1 MKGTKAVTAP
11 LLKAGIEEG
20 LAEGEALAMIS
31 LYGLKDHDKDRVRA
45 GAFDEFAAS
54 FDPERTPLPMVF
66 QHGRGLYDY
75 VGEARELIPDAT
87 DEKGRA
93 GLAVKVAF
101 DVDSDIP
108 EARSAAR
115 QAYKLVKGR
124 RVSQWSYAWEGDSEQ
139 LKDGTRELSNMR
151 LSEVSPVLAGA
162 LSETATLAVK
172 QEEGEGTPE
181 EEAQDQAAFQK
192 TWAGIGEMIA
202 TDADLVEWLADA
214 NGPDVAGIV
223 GCIAGYIAQDT
234 WTEAQEGDDD
244 SLDTPY
250 FKARRKLR
258 QAKARQAG
266 QVLDPHAA
274 AARLELELE
283 ALT

>member
-31 LYGLKDHDKDRVRA
+31 LYGLKDHDKDRVKA

-87 DEKGRA
+87 DDKGRP

-139 LKDGTRELSNMR
+139 LKDGSRELSNMR

-162 LSETATLAVK
+162 LSETATIAVK
-172 QEEGEGTPE
+172 QEEEPGEGSPE
-181 EEAQDQAAFQK
+181 EEAQDRAAFEK
-192 TWAGIGEMIA
+192 TWAGIGEMIS
-202 TDADLVEWLADA
+202 TDADLVEWLGDA

-223 GCIAGYIAQDT
+223 GCIASYIANDT
-234 WTEAQEGDDD
+234 WSEAMEGDDD

-250 FKARRKLR
+250 FKARRKQR
-258 QAKARQAG
+258 Q
-266 QVLDPHAA
+266 QVDPQLA

-283 ALT
+283 PLI